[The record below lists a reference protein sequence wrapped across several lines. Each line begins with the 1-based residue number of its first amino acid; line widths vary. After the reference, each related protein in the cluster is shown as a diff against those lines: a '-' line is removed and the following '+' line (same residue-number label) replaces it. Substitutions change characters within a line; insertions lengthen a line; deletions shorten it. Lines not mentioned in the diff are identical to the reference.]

1 MSNAVGSTSN
11 SDNTWTSVE
20 VVSTYIN
27 IKVRKDLQTKIL
39 SIFPW
44 PAKDYLTIYL
54 ISNRSWYLFKTNK
67 FVIFEQKNNCDFQG
81 PDIKEKSLDAG
92 GRKSSSS
99 WWCSSDCFVD
109 ESLLSELTE
118 HIIPQ
123 SDSIGMNEQVIF
135 LIDQKSAWCDIMH
148 KPEKDN

>member
-1 MSNAVGSTSN
+1 M
-11 SDNTWTSVE
+11 E

-99 WWCSSDCFVD
+99 WWFSSDCFVD

-118 HIIPQ
+118 
-123 SDSIGMNEQVIF
+123 
-135 LIDQKSAWCDIMH
+135 
-148 KPEKDN
+148 PEDRRHVGHDEDRLQEFVHQLSRFPTTE